1 MGYSVKNILIIA
13 TGGTIASTDSG
24 DGLVPAID
32 VKKLISYIPDISGRC
47 NIDGISIMN
56 IDSSNMTPSLMKKV
70 ADAIVDNY
78 GDFDGFVVTHGTDTL
93 GYSAAAV
100 TYMLK
105 GLGKPVVFTGS
116 QLPIEH
122 SDTDAKINL
131 FDAVCFACENVSGVY
146 VVFNG
151 IVIYGTHARKI
162 KTTSFDAFE
171 SANIEAAA
179 KVVNGVVV
187 YSGEFSKEKH
197 RYIEYNKYSEN
208 DKSNNDSNDTGLYA
222 DTDMCEDIMVLKLF
236 PGIKTDIFDYIKEHY
251 RGVIIE
257 SFGIGGIPC
266 TAGDEENDS
275 NSSVAEKIGELT
287 EAGIAVV
294 ITTQCMYEGVSLD
307 VYEVGHI
314 LARQNVIVAKDMT
327 TEAVTMKLMW
337 ALAHYTKMTDVKE
350 FMEAFNVESAR
361 MATQYIVDKLGE
373 GI

>member
-1 MGYSVKNILIIA
+1 M
-13 TGGTIASTDSG
+13 
-24 DGLVPAID
+24 
-32 VKKLISYIPDISGRC
+32 
-47 NIDGISIMN
+47 
-56 IDSSNMTPSLMKKV
+56 
-70 ADAIVDNY
+70 
-78 GDFDGFVVTHGTDTL
+78 
-93 GYSAAAV
+93 
-100 TYMLK
+100 
-105 GLGKPVVFTGS
+105 
-116 QLPIEH
+116 EH
-122 SDTDAKINL
+122 TQ
-131 FDAVCFACENVSGVY
+131 
-146 VVFNG
+146 
-151 IVIYGTHARKI
+151 RKI

-208 DKSNNDSNDTGLYA
+208 DKSDNDSNDTGLYA

-350 FMEAFNVESAR
+350 FMEA
-361 MATQYIVDKLGE
+361 L
-373 GI
+373 

>member
-1 MGYSVKNILIIA
+1 M
-13 TGGTIASTDSG
+13 
-24 DGLVPAID
+24 
-32 VKKLISYIPDISGRC
+32 
-47 NIDGISIMN
+47 
-56 IDSSNMTPSLMKKV
+56 
-70 ADAIVDNY
+70 
-78 GDFDGFVVTHGTDTL
+78 
-93 GYSAAAV
+93 
-100 TYMLK
+100 
-105 GLGKPVVFTGS
+105 
-116 QLPIEH
+116 
-122 SDTDAKINL
+122 
-131 FDAVCFACENVSGVY
+131 
-146 VVFNG
+146 FNG

-208 DKSNNDSNDTGLYA
+208 DKSDNDSNDTGLYA

-275 NSSVAEKIGELT
+275 NSSVAEKMGELT

-327 TEAVTMKLMW
+327 TEAVTITTQYWEMIPS
-337 ALAHYTKMTDVKE
+337 E
-350 FMEAFNVESAR
+350 FINPTPAGRKNNPMFSVRSVESFFTLFGLTTLNASAR
-361 MATQYIVDKLGE
+361 NNSTIPITLP
-373 GI
+373 GINPSIK

>member
-116 QLPIEH
+116 QLPIEQ

-208 DKSNNDSNDTGLYA
+208 DKSDNDSNNTGLYA

-350 FMEAFNVESAR
+350 FMK
-361 MATQYIVDKLGE
+361 TL
-373 GI
+373 